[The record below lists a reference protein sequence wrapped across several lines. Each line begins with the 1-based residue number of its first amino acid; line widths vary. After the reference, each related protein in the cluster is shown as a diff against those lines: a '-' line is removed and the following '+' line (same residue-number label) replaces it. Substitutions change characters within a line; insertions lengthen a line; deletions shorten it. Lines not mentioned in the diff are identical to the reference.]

1 MIYTIPQGYA
11 YPILIVSLVF
21 IASFFRL
28 LIKRQR
34 KDYPKTTG
42 TSIKLRYA
50 DMYPVLWNQYT
61 LLYDTLKSAEKRID
75 FLLVFTSFTSIV
87 LTVLFSSFIVKLNA
101 IPWLYFPI
109 GGYLIV
115 LLLLLI
121 GYTLP
126 LKDLGFPYIDLEE
139 LSGFNNLEE
148 FYKRKIDHMFGN
160 SPYDN
165 EGSSSILDNRRLLQ
179 QISILS
185 IVILLMSSYSIGLWF
200 IKDNWLLLFFS
211 FPIFTFLIYRIII
224 YLNVN
229 FIINSV
235 RTYIGTLKNI
245 YQ

>member
-1 MIYTIPQGYA
+1 
-11 YPILIVSLVF
+11 
-21 IASFFRL
+21 
-28 LIKRQR
+28 
-34 KDYPKTTG
+34 
-42 TSIKLRYA
+42 
-50 DMYPVLWNQYT
+50 
-61 LLYDTLKSAEKRID
+61 
-75 FLLVFTSFTSIV
+75 
-87 LTVLFSSFIVKLNA
+87 
-101 IPWLYFPI
+101 
-109 GGYLIV
+109 
-115 LLLLLI
+115 
-121 GYTLP
+121 
-126 LKDLGFPYIDLEE
+126 
-139 LSGFNNLEE
+139 
-148 FYKRKIDHMFGN
+148 MFGN